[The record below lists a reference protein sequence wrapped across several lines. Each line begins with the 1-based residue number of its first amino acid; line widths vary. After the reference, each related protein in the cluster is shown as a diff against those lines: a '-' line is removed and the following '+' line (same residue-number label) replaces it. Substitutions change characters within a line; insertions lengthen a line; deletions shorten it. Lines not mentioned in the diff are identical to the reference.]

1 MTFARLVTHYW
12 RHDCFLEDGVLLRE
26 AGRLAGIPGVM
37 VHGRLD
43 ISGPV
48 DVPWQLSQAWPDSE
62 LVLIG
67 DAAHTGSAAMSEAIV
82 AATDRFATRP

>member
-1 MTFARLVTHYW
+1 
-12 RHDCFLEDGVLLRE
+12 
-26 AGRLAGIPGVM
+26 M

-48 DVPWQLSQAWPDSE
+48 DVPWQLSQVWPDSQ